1 MLDYIQDLNGNGVTL
16 ARDSNN
22 RVTAVTY
29 TNGDV
34 IVFNYN
40 AQSRIGQMTDAVGRT
55 TTFLY
60 DVSGEHLLSVTNAA
74 GTTSFTYVTGKGAAQ
89 EHAIESITYP
99 DGTHTFYEY
108 DQFGRLIRKSRDGGA
123 ESVTLSYGKAGG
135 LTLTDAA
142 GAVTK
147 VLYNRFGEAIEIT
160 TPLNRVAR
168 HSRDKAR
175 NVISVETGGAK
186 FFLDYDENGNLVSF
200 RDPLGYQSSMSYTP
214 LYNRLTAL
222 TDARGQTTQYR
233 RDSHYDLTSITY
245 PNGSSQRFNYD
256 PRGNLIQWINRRGHA
271 VSFSYDAKDLLIRK
285 DYVNGSHDDFT
296 YDGHR
301 NLLTATDSTG
311 ATSFS
316 YDAADRLTKITYP
329 SGRFLAYTYDTGG
342 RRIRMVDQDGFTT
355 SYAYDSA
362 GRLTGLTDG
371 NGSPMVSY
379 TYDPV
384 GRVARKDMGNGAYST
399 FEYDLSGQ
407 VVHYINYAPNGSV
420 SSRFDYAYDDFGR
433 KIRMTTLEGDW
444 TYHYDLAG
452 QLTSVTLP
460 NGRSIDYVYDAAGNR
475 VSVTDNGQKADYSTT
490 NLNQY
495 VTIGTAIYSY
505 DADGNLVSKTDGS
518 NTWTYTYD
526 DQNRFIGLAGPDG
539 TWAFRYD
546 TFGNRV
552 GAVHN
557 GQQTEYLID
566 PFGLGNVV
574 AEYDSTGSAVA
585 HYTHGLNLVSRI
597 DPTDGSAYYL
607 FDGNGN
613 TAQLIGPQGNVLN
626 SYNYL
631 PFGEPLN
638 RAETV
643 PNPFTFAGQ
652 YGVTNE
658 TKDLYFMRNRWYD
671 PQQGRFVQPDPID
684 IAGGDVNLYRYVMN
698 DPVNLVES
706 EGLISVFLCQY

>member
-1 MLDYIQDLNGNGVTL
+1 
-16 ARDSNN
+16 
-22 RVTAVTY
+22 
-29 TNGDV
+29 
-34 IVFNYN
+34 
-40 AQSRIGQMTDAVGRT
+40 
-55 TTFLY
+55 
-60 DVSGEHLLSVTNAA
+60 
-74 GTTSFTYVTGKGAAQ
+74 
-89 EHAIESITYP
+89 
-99 DGTHTFYEY
+99 
-108 DQFGRLIRKSRDGGA
+108 
-123 ESVTLSYGKAGG
+123 
-135 LTLTDAA
+135 
-142 GAVTK
+142 
-147 VLYNRFGEAIEIT
+147 
-160 TPLNRVAR
+160 
-168 HSRDKAR
+168 
-175 NVISVETGGAK
+175 
-186 FFLDYDENGNLVSF
+186 
-200 RDPLGYQSSMSYTP
+200 
-214 LYNRLTAL
+214 
-222 TDARGQTTQYR
+222 
-233 RDSHYDLTSITY
+233 
-245 PNGSSQRFNYD
+245 
-256 PRGNLIQWINRRGHA
+256 
-271 VSFSYDAKDLLIRK
+271 
-285 DYVNGSHDDFT
+285 
-296 YDGHR
+296 
-301 NLLTATDSTG
+301 
-311 ATSFS
+311 
-316 YDAADRLTKITYP
+316 
-329 SGRFLAYTYDTGG
+329 
-342 RRIRMVDQDGFTT
+342 
-355 SYAYDSA
+355 
-362 GRLTGLTDG
+362 
-371 NGSPMVSY
+371 
-379 TYDPV
+379 
-384 GRVARKDMGNGAYST
+384 
-399 FEYDLSGQ
+399 
-407 VVHYINYAPNGSV
+407 
-420 SSRFDYAYDDFGR
+420 
-433 KIRMTTLEGDW
+433 MTTLEGDW

-684 IAGGDVNLYRYVMN
+684 IAGGDVDLYRYVMN
-698 DPVNLVES
+698 DPVNLVDPRGLFPFFCVSIEFCLEES
-706 EGLISVFLCQY
+706 APIPPEVLRPTPIEHYITRPPGKPGPPPNFGERPPTFSEEAGDIIDSGWVEIFLPLRPRTFA